1 MVCSKSFRG
10 WSSSHNA
17 TVMDFFNARFE
28 KFTKVVRQVQNDL
41 PPPSDFARHSV
52 WPEAQKDA
60 PILCLRPPNARGLPL
75 TTLHHVFL
83 HFQREISRPLPT
95 TETVAVQIAASVL
108 CSRMGEAFED
118 ETSRS
123 EAFDECVSN
132 ILEKGVVERYL
143 RSTPFGR
150 CGKVYR
156 CIREANIPIAIREDK
171 LEFGHGGSD
180 AYMKIA
186 RCYDLIVGVLTS
198 CSAKDSNASNFLTHG
213 APCFLICLIGIQR
226 RSLILASVDL
236 ILPRAYVGR
245 MWWVF

>member
-1 MVCSKSFRG
+1 
-10 WSSSHNA
+10 
-17 TVMDFFNARFE
+17 
-28 KFTKVVRQVQNDL
+28 
-41 PPPSDFARHSV
+41 
-52 WPEAQKDA
+52 
-60 PILCLRPPNARGLPL
+60 
-75 TTLHHVFL
+75 
-83 HFQREISRPLPT
+83 
-95 TETVAVQIAASVL
+95 
-108 CSRMGEAFED
+108 MGEAFED

-213 APCFLICLIGIQR
+213 APCFLICLIGIQC

-236 ILPRAYVGR
+236 ILPRADVSR